1 VQHQFSL
8 DPIAR
13 RLTVLCMFPLLP
25 IAIIELGIWETSPFK
40 IYGLNQPKVTILL
53 LFTMVFAVAFS
64 PEKFFRYVPKLD
76 KRLGLVVLGI
86 FLFLMDKKLVLHS
99 HADKFALYQNPL
111 IPIIALLLTVQLVRF
126 KYAKSSKIIS
136 LITLVSGIVWAGHLA
151 SYLLIDERHPY
162 LYNWVNLQLVI
173 HPIIQTDFGKTTF
186 IDMHS
191 QYGGY
196 ALILEPLFKL
206 IGVNL
211 FKISFVFAMIFFIS
225 LLSIFLVLFKLC
237 KNPLFAII
245 GFLSTTFL
253 MMYAFFMWPF
263 EKYYQVYPIRIF
275 FPIISTVLILYA
287 SKMKEKTFLLLAVT
301 LNMLAIY
308 WNPETGITMT
318 VALLLFACIKWG
330 QSNWRHIMRIGIT
343 FLTELSVLFVGFKVI
358 QDLTNDGTF
367 SFEMMFRSMF
377 FYLSG
382 IEINSLKIWFL
393 VFFLYGLT
401 FIHSG
406 YEFRRDKFQNRSE
419 LDILLYVGLLGMGL
433 LTYHLNYMNEASLAC
448 VIWPFGVLLTVLID
462 FYFQESKH
470 IPRFVRGK
478 KNAQIGLEAKKL
490 FLDTIRKF
498 EVKHLALFTLTYLAV
513 CSIMIQFSQSV
524 KDEERIWDLSK
535 PNSQRQLYN
544 DIDAKGNSIFVTVA
558 DQIAGR
564 VSTPGARINFVKSIA
579 TAETQEDMLILSQW
593 DSILYLHANAK
604 APISW
609 PNWYIAYFD
618 YEFEEVYKR
627 LLDGSIKKVVVDE
640 IPGALGQP
648 FKLHAPGLDEKIFEI
663 IESRFTLVRK
673 VELPMAYTGYVTGNW
688 AKTYISVYEL
698 R

>member
-1 VQHQFSL
+1 
-8 DPIAR
+8 
-13 RLTVLCMFPLLP
+13 
-25 IAIIELGIWETSPFK
+25 
-40 IYGLNQPKVTILL
+40 
-53 LFTMVFAVAFS
+53 
-64 PEKFFRYVPKLD
+64 
-76 KRLGLVVLGI
+76 
-86 FLFLMDKKLVLHS
+86 
-99 HADKFALYQNPL
+99 
-111 IPIIALLLTVQLVRF
+111 
-126 KYAKSSKIIS
+126 
-136 LITLVSGIVWAGHLA
+136 
-151 SYLLIDERHPY
+151 
-162 LYNWVNLQLVI
+162 
-173 HPIIQTDFGKTTF
+173 
-186 IDMHS
+186 
-191 QYGGY
+191 
-196 ALILEPLFKL
+196 
-206 IGVNL
+206 
-211 FKISFVFAMIFFIS
+211 
-225 LLSIFLVLFKLC
+225 
-237 KNPLFAII
+237 
-245 GFLSTTFL
+245 
-253 MMYAFFMWPF
+253 
-263 EKYYQVYPIRIF
+263 
-275 FPIISTVLILYA
+275 
-287 SKMKEKTFLLLAVT
+287 
-301 LNMLAIY
+301 
-308 WNPETGITMT
+308 
-318 VALLLFACIKWG
+318 
-330 QSNWRHIMRIGIT
+330 MRIGIT

-544 DIDAKGNSIFVTVA
+544 DIDAKGN
-558 DQIAGR
+558 AGR